1 MKYCV
6 RIALKGTTNNLLIV
20 ACQKCGVSIKPLEVL
35 SQKQVL
41 LCTSSIKNVY
51 RMDHYYWKSFYFF
64 FNSYR
69 NLSNKCVGRSSKAKY
84 DSTLEPKL
92 YNCGFG
98 LKTRQILKKLC
109 QFWPFMIALSSS
121 KL

>member
-64 FNSYR
+64 FLIVTVICLISASGALARPN
-69 NLSNKCVGRSSKAKY
+69 
-84 DSTLEPKL
+84 
-92 YNCGFG
+92 
-98 LKTRQILKKLC
+98 
-109 QFWPFMIALSSS
+109 MIVP
-121 KL
+121 